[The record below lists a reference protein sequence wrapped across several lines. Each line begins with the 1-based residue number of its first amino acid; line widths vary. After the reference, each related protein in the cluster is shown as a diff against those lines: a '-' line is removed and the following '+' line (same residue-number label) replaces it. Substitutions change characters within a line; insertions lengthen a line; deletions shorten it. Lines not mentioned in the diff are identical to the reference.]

1 MKDSHTSFPYE
12 DIIALPHPTSVKRGR
27 MSQANRAAQF
37 QPFSALSGYEDVVD
51 ETARLVDSKVELDE
65 GEKERIN
72 QIMCEALSNS
82 QVVNIQYF
90 CADKR
95 KAGGS
100 YRQANGVIR
109 RFIEIEKAI
118 QMMDG
123 LLIPVDDILSISQD
137 G

>member
-1 MKDSHTSFPYE
+1 M
-12 DIIALPHPTSVKRGR
+12 PHPTSVKHSR

-65 GEKERIN
+65 CEKERIN

-95 KAGGS
+95 KACGS
-100 YRQANGVIR
+100 YRQANGVIK

-137 G
+137 S